1 MDPSG
6 HVEDLGDA
14 KTSKPRR
21 DRKSNESP
29 NGLPVFCRSRHFNRA
44 SGTYSVPLWDFTS
57 RWLPE
62 ELKLLKTSEPRS
74 ARAVPD
80 FEPPVRGSEAQA
92 TQNDAEVAEVAGEQ
106 KDGQIGQPEEP
117 APDPPSESDE
127 SEVAWEGHLGVES
140 RAWARG
146 IVDGALILLRRLQ
159 SGSDLPIIYGLGV
172 CAALIPPETLA
183 EGSDVSLD
191 RRLAEILRT
200 RSPRWA
206 VCALRSGHFAGA
218 IFNGQEAI
226 IHKAIHRYTVRA
238 KAGGS
243 QSSCDSSKKVK
254 SVGSSL
260 RRYGEQRL
268 AEEIK
273 ELMTDKW
280 APHLAECELVLI
292 SVSKRMRPTLVGTEK
307 EPFLPDPRKVRKL
320 PFMIGKPTFEAVQ
333 SAYLR
338 AASVVFCE
346 EGIADLVT
354 AKFRPATGSGA
365 SDPKESKPQALI
377 PKPEPEPDPPP
388 TVKYCEEED
397 PLFTKLHAA
406 ARANDVEA
414 ISEELEQGADPTSR
428 DSKGRVPYYLCTTWQ
443 AREAFRKWRGS
454 NEDAW
459 DWTSAQVPEGI
470 TDETEQRKK
479 DKDKEKKKRQKEKQ
493 KVNKA
498 KAKEEEEEKQRKA
511 EEERQLLEASQAKC
525 DMCQKPLTSKPF
537 TRLAYSY
544 CSSECVNS
552 HRREL
557 QAEAALKR
565 FGDA

>member
-1 MDPSG
+1 MDAIGPADAAP
-6 HVEDLGDA
+6 VAEDLES
-14 KTSKPRR
+14 KTSRPRR
-21 DRKSNESP
+21 DRKSNAETQ
-29 NGLPVFCRSRHFNRA
+29 NGLPVFCRTRHFNRA
-44 SGTYSVPLWDFTS
+44 TATYSVPLWDFTS
-57 RWLPE
+57 RWLPD
-62 ELKLLKTSEPRS
+62 ELKALEPTRS
-74 ARAVPD
+74 VRGSRG
-80 FEPPVRGSEAQA
+80 FEPPGRTGEASEE
-92 TQNDAEVAEVAGEQ
+92 NDTEIGGEE
-106 KDGQIGQPEEP
+106 KENQPEDP
-117 APDPPSESDE
+117 GPDLPSESEE

-146 IVDGALILLRRLQ
+146 VVDGALILLRRLQ
-159 SGSDLPIIYGLGV
+159 CGSDPPTTYGLGV

-183 EGSDVSLD
+183 EGSDLSLD

-218 IFNGQEAI
+218 VFNGQEAV

-243 QSSCDSSKKVK
+243 QSACDGSKKVK

-280 APHLAECELVLI
+280 AQHLAECELVLV

-320 PFMIGKPTFEAVQ
+320 PFMIGKPIFEAVQ
-333 SAYLR
+333 AAYLR
-338 AASVVFCE
+338 AASVVFCD
-346 EGIADLVT
+346 EGVADAVT
-354 AKFRPATGSGA
+354 ARFRPAPARTEE
-365 SDPKESKPQALI
+365 PKQAAPPSEEI
-377 PKPEPEPDPPP
+377 AEAEPVQAPA
-388 TVKYCEEED
+388 VKYSEEDD
-397 PLFTKLHAA
+397 PLFSSLHVAA
-406 ARANDVEA
+406 QANDVMA
-414 ISEELEQGADPTSR
+414 ITEELEQGADPTSR
-428 DSKGRVPYYLCTTWQ
+428 DSKGRVPYYLCATPQ

-459 DWTSAQVPEGI
+459 DWASAQVPEGI

-479 DKDKEKKKRQKEKQ
+479 DKEKEKKKRQKEKQ
-493 KVNKA
+493 KANKL
-498 KAKEEEEEKQRKA
+498 KEKEEEEERQRKE
-511 EEERQLLEASQAKC
+511 EEERKMLEAAQTKC
-525 DMCQKPLTSKPF
+525 DMCQTPVLSKPF
-537 TRLAYSY
+537 TRLDYVY

-552 HRREL
+552 HRRQL

-565 FGDA
+565 FGGSG